1 MAGAGGSRPGAG
13 AVPGASSNVN
23 KAYEYWTAVKAERV
37 AGAKGTGE
45 IAGSTKNFSIADRVF
60 GQLNDPRMGQL
71 AGKLDADALQK
82 LANNPSATR
91 FMDARTGH
99 INVIQEVEG
108 RLIRITVPRDEMKI
122 ISVGPIRPNQVKNL
136 LGKGDFVPLP

>member
-1 MAGAGGSRPGAG
+1 
-13 AVPGASSNVN
+13 
-23 KAYEYWTAVKAERV
+23 
-37 AGAKGTGE
+37 
-45 IAGSTKNFSIADRVF
+45 
-60 GQLNDPRMGQL
+60 MGQL

-108 RLIRITVPRDEMKI
+108 KLILIAVPRDEVKI

>member
-1 MAGAGGSRPGAG
+1 MMCLSL
-13 AVPGASSNVN
+13 
-23 KAYEYWTAVKAERV
+23 
-37 AGAKGTGE
+37 
-45 IAGSTKNFSIADRVF
+45 
-60 GQLNDPRMGQL
+60 GQLNDPRMRQL

-82 LANNPSATR
+82 LANNPGATR
-91 FMDARTGH
+91 FMDVRTGH

-108 RLIRITVPRDEMKI
+108 KLIQITVPRDEMRI

>member
-1 MAGAGGSRPGAG
+1 MMCLSL
-13 AVPGASSNVN
+13 
-23 KAYEYWTAVKAERV
+23 
-37 AGAKGTGE
+37 
-45 IAGSTKNFSIADRVF
+45 
-60 GQLNDPRMGQL
+60 GQLNDPRMRQL

-108 RLIRITVPRDEMKI
+108 KLIRITVPRRDEDYFCW
-122 ISVGPIRPNQVKNL
+122 PN
-136 LGKGDFVPLP
+136 